1 MFTNY
6 RILDIFD
13 YICVRNAQ
21 CWARITKSDMEI
33 QHYNR
38 LKIVQVEKVLAH
50 GSQSR
55 WVTASEVTP
64 CLSPLCCLSCITI
77 IIVRH

>member
-21 CWARITKSDMEI
+21 CWVRITKSDMEI
-33 QHYNR
+33 QRYNR
-38 LKIVQVEKVLAH
+38 VGHTVSVPCYRDFQKAMQTESETMQSLNELLKTLTSNKQ
-50 GSQSR
+50 
-55 WVTASEVTP
+55 
-64 CLSPLCCLSCITI
+64 
-77 IIVRH
+77 